1 MTDHVGDF
9 TGPGTPQQELPTP
22 DPWDTTEEPDLTVGT
37 DSSDLDALRA
47 ELVAEAPASDTDDPY
62 AGDDF
67 VTVPVTTRP
76 GWAIVC
82 RLDFTGRDL
91 DRWRKAARD
100 KKFEDKLDGIKF
112 AALLLGATCVALLRN
127 GKAVQ
132 DGGEPIDL
140 PFQSRAI
147 MALYSA
153 PTIDL
158 TVRAFFRRE
167 GVLDSVARRVT
178 TEAGWGDEV
187 YATDPTV

>member
-1 MTDHVGDF
+1 MTSNAGEFSLGLGQDDEHESNPPQLE
-9 TGPGTPQQELPTP
+9 PGLE
-22 DPWDTTEEPDLTVGT
+22 VGT
-37 DSSDLDALRA
+37 DSSDLDDLRA
-47 ELVAEAPASDTDDPY
+47 ELVDQPAAQEAAD
-62 AGDDF
+62 GDDF

-100 KKFEDKLDGIKF
+100 KRFEDKLDGIKF
-112 AALLLGATCVALLRN
+112 AALLLGATTVTLLRD
-127 GKAVQ
+127 GKPVQ
-132 DGGEPIDL
+132 QDGEPIDL
-140 PFQSRAI
+140 PFQHRAI
-147 MALYSA
+147 MGLYGA
-153 PTIDL
+153 RTVDD

-167 GVLDSVARRVT
+167 GVLDAAARRVT

>member
-1 MTDHVGDF
+1 MSEHAGDF
-9 TGPGTPQQELPTP
+9 TAPGTPRTDAEREA
-22 DPWDTTEEPDLTVGT
+22 DPQLEPGLEVGT
-37 DSSDLDALRA
+37 DSSDLDDLRA
-47 ELVAEAPASDTDDPY
+47 ELVEPVDQGAEDPY
-62 AGDDF
+62 AGEDF

-100 KKFEDKLDGIKF
+100 KRFEDKLDGIKF
-112 AALLLGATCVALLRN
+112 AALLLGATTVALLRD
-127 GKAVQ
+127 GKPVQ
-132 DGGEPIDL
+132 HEGETIDL
-140 PFQSRAI
+140 PFQHRAI
-147 MALYSA
+147 MGLYSA
-153 PTIDL
+153 RTVDE

-167 GVLDSVARRVT
+167 GVLDAAARRVT